1 MDDERFDSMYINIAQ
16 QIGGIEPLLDS
27 FFGFLRRKTD
37 FLNGAATE
45 SMAQETVTKALKKNL
60 DRYKEDTK
68 EKAAKEKKRKAEEEK
83 RKQRLADDKAKQQKK
98 DESRIEELTEEEAA
112 NLRLTTVNLAAPPTP
127 AAGGAE
133 GSSGEGVKEG
143 EEGEEGEGKGA
154 VPVNNGGVC
163 DNYRWMQTLQ
173 DLQVSVPVPAGTKAK
188 GMTVEISKTK
198 IKVQLKGSEAL
209 IEGEFH
215 ASVKVDDCT
224 WSLGDEGDERL
235 VQITLQKV
243 NQMEWWKCV
252 CVGDPEINTQKVEPE
267 NSKLSDLDG
276 ETRQTVEKMMF
287 DQRQKHAGLPTAD
300 EMGKQDMLKK
310 FMEQHP
316 EMDFSK
322 AKIS

>member
-1 MDDERFDSMYINIAQ
+1 MDDDRFDGMYINIAQ
-16 QIGGIEPLLDS
+16 QAGGIEPLLDS

-45 SMAQETVTKALKKNL
+45 TAAQETVIKAFKKNL
-60 DRYKEDTK
+60 DRHQEDAK

-83 RKQRLADDKAKQQKK
+83 RKQRLEEEKAKQQKM

-112 NLRLTTVNLAAPPTP
+112 KLKQAAANPAAPPTP
-127 AAGGAE
+127 AAGGAA
-133 GSSGEGVKEG
+133 GSSAGGDKEG
-143 EEGEEGEGKGA
+143 EEGEEDEGKGA
-154 VPVNNGGVC
+154 VPINNGGTC
-163 DNYRWMQTLQ
+163 DNYRWTQTLQ
-173 DLQVSVPVPAGTKAK
+173 DLLVSVPVPAGTKAK

-198 IKVQLKGSEAL
+198 IKVQVKGSEAL

-215 ASVKVDDCT
+215 AAVKVDDCT
-224 WSLGDEGDERL
+224 WSLGDEEGERL

-252 CVGDPEINTQKVEPE
+252 CVGHPEINTQKVEPE

-287 DQRQKHAGLPTAD
+287 DQRQKQAGLPTAD
-300 EMGKQDMLKK
+300 EMSKQDMLKK